1 MFRLHFM
8 PKMLY
13 VETIDT
19 ELIINVQKV
28 FLYDPVLIH
37 STSVTNRW
45 TDGRETDDNG
55 NINAYT

>member
-19 ELIINVQKV
+19 ELIIRAKSFPLWPSAYPQYIRYKQM
-28 FLYDPVLIH
+28 DGW
-37 STSVTNRW
+37 TRDRW
-45 TDGRETDDNG
+45 QW
-55 NINAYT
+55 